1 VCVWGILALIW
12 VGWSKGEGEMRGFTG
27 VQHKERGVL
36 LEYNV
41 LGARG
46 LREQPVG
53 TWGFT
58 GNNTRNEEEVPY
70 GTTSGGGGFA
80 RTTGRDVGVY

>member
-41 LGARG
+41 
-46 LREQPVG
+46 
-53 TWGFT
+53 
-58 GNNTRNEEEVPY
+58 
-70 GTTSGGGGFA
+70 
-80 RTTGRDVGVY
+80 